1 MIPKSGELSRHERL
15 KFGGHLKRRRR
26 CALPAHSKKAM
37 TATEVFES
45 VTNGGSS
52 DFALLV
58 SILADHGRWCLIGGL
73 AVNCYVEPVFTLDAD
88 IVVVSDVP
96 HAVKKELAASGFS
109 VKEFPHSLNASMP
122 GSQLR
127 IQLPT
132 DPRYQE
138 FLKGTEIREV
148 LGEPVPMASLTD
160 VIRGKIWAWGDEKR
174 RPTKRKK
181 DELDLMR
188 ILEAYSETRPL
199 MPREINAQ
207 VPESE
212 M

>member
-1 MIPKSGELSRHERL
+1 
-15 KFGGHLKRRRR
+15 
-26 CALPAHSKKAM
+26 M
-37 TATEVFES
+37 TASEVFES
-45 VTNGGSS
+45 VTGSGSS

-58 SILADHGRWCLIGGL
+58 QILNEHGPWCLIGGL

-88 IVVVSDVP
+88 IVIVSDGLEASRVQ
-96 HAVKKELAASGFS
+96 LSASGFS
-109 VKEFPHSLNASMP
+109 LQEFPHSLNAIMP

-127 IQLPT
+127 IQFSL

-138 FLKGTEIREV
+138 FVTDTEEREV
-148 LGEPVPMASLTD
+148 LGERVPVASLSNI
-160 VIRGKIWAWGDEKR
+160 VRGKIWAWSDQKR

-188 ILEAYSETRPL
+188 ILEAYPQLRGMMPPEISE
-199 MPREINAQ
+199 Q
-207 VPESE
+207 VPQPSD